1 MRLSLSPR
9 LRAYT
14 ALAAIALIGALAF
27 GRSDLAVLATP
38 FVVLLGVTFSGVPL
52 ALDGRLEL
60 DRERALEGE
69 SVRATITVR
78 NRGAPARVRFDPP
91 ETAWLRANAR
101 PIESWLSS
109 GEQRV
114 VAFELR
120 VERWGV
126 LAAGP
131 AVVRA
136 NDRLGAF
143 TLERPL
149 AWSPE
154 LRAYPRVDRLR
165 GLVAPLRSRPVL
177 GSQVSRERGEGIEF
191 ADLRPLVAG
200 DRVRSINWRASARR
214 GVPYVNLQH
223 PEHSADVVLF
233 LDTFAEAERAEAG
246 TLDTAVHA
254 AAALASTYLTQ
265 RDRVALVSFGG
276 VLSWLVG
283 SPGTRQLY
291 RIVDALL
298 VSHVKPSFRWADIT
312 HFPGHLL
319 PARALV
325 IALSPLLDER
335 SIGALLDLRAR
346 GYDLVVIEISP
357 LAPGDA
363 VSHGLPLR
371 LWQLERETLRT
382 RFERLGV
389 PVARWEHPYT
399 DLDLVIEEVI
409 AFRRHARDVPR
420 V

>member
-1 MRLSLSPR
+1 MRVSLSPR
-9 LRAYT
+9 LRAYA
-14 ALAAIALIGALAF
+14 ALAAIGLIGALAF

-38 FVVLLGVTFSGVPL
+38 FVVLLGVALMGVPL

-60 DRERALEGE
+60 DRDRALEGE
-69 SVRATITVR
+69 SVRATVTVR
-78 NRGAPARVRFDPP
+78 NRGAPARVRVDPP
-91 ETAWLRANAR
+91 ETARLRTDAS
-101 PIESWLSS
+101 PIEYWLPR
-109 GEQRV
+109 GEQRA
-114 VAFELR
+114 VAFELA
-120 VERWGV
+120 VGRWGV
-126 LAAGP
+126 LEAGP

-136 NDRLGAF
+136 RDRLGAH

-149 AWSPE
+149 SGSPE
-154 LRAYPRVDRLR
+154 LRAYPRVDRLQ

-223 PEHSADVVLF
+223 PEHSADIVLF
-233 LDTFAEAERAEAG
+233 LDTFAESERAEAG

-276 VLSWLVG
+276 VMSWLVG

-298 VSHVKPSFRWADIT
+298 ESHVKPSFRWTDIT
-312 HFPGHLL
+312 HVPGHLL

-325 IALSPLLDER
+325 IALSSLLDER

-346 GYDLVVIEISP
+346 GYDLVVVEISP
-357 LAPGDA
+357 LAPADA
-363 VSHGLPLR
+363 GAHRLPLR
-371 LWQLERETLRT
+371 LWQLQRETLRT

-389 PVARWEHPYT
+389 PVARWERPHT
-399 DLDLVIEEVI
+399 DLDLVVQEVI
-409 AFRRHARDVPR
+409 SFRRHARAVPR